1 MPSYPAY
8 HTAYET
14 FNLVAGHVDPAFR
27 AHQSCARLLSVLLYS
42 LSSATLL
49 PARFDELAEQLQ
61 ADYGARG
68 LGARLRARLG
78 PAKETTTTADEK
90 NGKLNE
96 AIDLLEA
103 SIVDFGNASTA
114 WHQFTEKA
122 SKNFSLDPLLVRSIN
137 DVSVQVEKVFTSSSG
152 APLYGRPDTRNLLL
166 GTPASDFY
174 TTVFF
179 PGLHDLLEQLAAAE
193 TIGQRRNG
201 ANHEELRMSEA
212 KIRQLTGRLRRH
224 LSEITVAFRAAVR
237 LMRPRPI

>member
-1 MPSYPAY
+1 MASYPAY

-61 ADYGARG
+61 ADYAARG

-78 PAKETTTTADEK
+78 PKETTTPTDQK
-90 NGKLNE
+90 NSQLKE
-96 AIDLLEA
+96 AIDLFEA

-137 DVSVQVEKVFTSSSG
+137 DVSIQVEKVFTSSSG

-201 ANHEELRMSEA
+201 ANHEELRQSEA